1 MEEPEKKKRRGR
13 PPKKKPASKKDF
25 DPSITSMGALS
36 ALFALKE
43 DPKQK
48 RHDENIKAMCSHLE
62 EYLANFII
70 IGYTVDGEAVQVTS
84 ARTPKDIDSLST
96 GLQRYVINS
105 AYGTQ
110 FPPGNT
116 F

>member
-13 PPKKKPASKKDF
+13 PPKKKLASKKDF
-25 DPSITSMGALS
+25 DPSITELSALS

-43 DPKQK
+43 DPKKK

-62 EYLANFII
+62 EFLANFII

-105 AYGTQ
+105 SYGTQ